1 MTWNRRLWREGVKY
15 LTWIEQRVFLCW
27 LTWHYS
33 SKSICVHN
41 NFLAI
46 KVLCG
51 RGTGGEGR
59 GTLSIVV
66 WCLNERF
73 EPACNERQRERERER
88 ERKRGRDRGR
98 GRVCNILILWN
109 IKNVHFYKYN
119 GRLPVSKS
127 LSKLEWKAFLK
138 VRVNHDEFL
147 LIPLAE
153 RDRNLR
159 PFFSLFWPL
168 DFRDTCEFGE

>member
-1 MTWNRRLWREGVKY
+1 MKLYTLEERGSKIFNLNRTKS
-15 LTWIEQRVFLCW
+15 FFCW

-51 RGTGGEGR
+51 RGDGGEGR

-73 EPACNERQRERERER
+73 EPACNERQREREGVRGIVRER
-88 ERKRGRDRGR
+88 YRE
-98 GRVCNILILWN
+98 NISKD
-109 IKNVHFYKYN
+109 KNV
-119 GRLPVSKS
+119 LA
-127 LSKLEWKAFLK
+127 LKLKIIK
-138 VRVNHDEFL
+138 
-147 LIPLAE
+147 I
-153 RDRNLR
+153 LR
-159 PFFSLFWPL
+159 PLNQLHGSLNLFTLITSIVIKWI
-168 DFRDTCEFGE
+168 FTEHI